1 MFLGFKLESRIK
13 HLKRVQFEERKPP
26 LPNFQPQKEFKKKT
40 PNKLKSR
47 LMDKINE
54 EKKML
59 KKEKLSVV
67 LHLGPSFSP

>member
-1 MFLGFKLESRIK
+1 MFMGFKLESRIK
-13 HLKRVQFEERKPP
+13 HLKRVQFKERNTPKFPTP
-26 LPNFQPQKEFKKKT
+26 KRILKK